1 MGLCPPPLQIYGHV
15 RCIWPVLANP
25 IWPTHIWPTHLA
37 NPPGQPIWPTHI
49 WPTLSGQP
57 YLANPVWPTLSGQPY
72 LANPIWPTHSWPV
85 LANPR
90 YHPFKHSAPLCCP
103 PPKHFHPYT
112 IYHIPYIKCSA
123 LVVITIHPLYDST
136 LLCCPPSKQIPF
148 THYTTPHS
156 CRTTSPPATAF
167 ATNNAHHTTPD
178 TTPDKTS
185 HLTQHVSRNT

>member
-1 MGLCPPPLQIYGHV
+1 MKKKKVQI
-15 RCIWPVLANP
+15 RMKVLYKTAKRP
-25 IWPTHIWPTHLA
+25 IYHIPNT
-37 NPPGQPIWPTHI
+37 IYHI
-49 WPTLSGQP
+49 PYTIYHIPYTIYHIPYTL
-57 YLANPVWPTLSGQPY
+57 YL
-72 LANPIWPTHSWPV
+72 I
-85 LANPR
+85 
-90 YHPFKHSAPLCCP
+90 
-103 PPKHFHPYT
+103 PYT